1 MTEHLNTPVVRIP
14 VMAAIG
20 TGANSGY
27 LDINFTPEDLEP
39 PDEEFWAY
47 HAEGI
52 YEVYWDSRN
61 CKLYLLDEDVGVT
74 VPTPKTKA
82 HAKMLI
88 YLLTGDESVLTNV
101 KSCPVDNSAHPSTI
115 RPDGQEATNS

>member
-1 MTEHLNTPVVRIP
+1 MTEHLNSPVVRIP

-27 LDINFTPEDLEP
+27 LDINFTMDDLEP
-39 PDEEFWAY
+39 PDENFIQRLSI
-47 HAEGI
+47 GKLTSLLL
-52 YEVYWDSRN
+52 SR
-61 CKLYLLDEDVGVT
+61 LSL
-74 VPTPKTKA
+74 PTKA

-88 YLLTGDESVLTNV
+88 YLLTGDESVFTNV